1 MTVEH
6 LDPETIAEARDDLA
20 IWRRQTLAMLHK
32 LAKAGVLDH
41 WPSQFSRRLNDAE
54 TAAFLMECFDE
65 VLLDRAVQAFKPS
78 CYRDAL

>member
-1 MTVEH
+1 MTDNL
-6 LDPETIAEARDDLA
+6 LDRETIADARDDLA

-41 WPSQFSRRLNDAE
+41 WPRQFSRRLNDTE

-65 VLLDRAVQAFKPS
+65 VLLDRVTKEYKEAA
-78 CYRDAL
+78 YD